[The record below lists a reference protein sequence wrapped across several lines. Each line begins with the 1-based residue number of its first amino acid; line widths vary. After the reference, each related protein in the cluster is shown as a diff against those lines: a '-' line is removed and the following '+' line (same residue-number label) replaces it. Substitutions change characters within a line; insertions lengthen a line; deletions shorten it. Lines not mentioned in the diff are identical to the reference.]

1 MLRMLGPPSVPMT
14 GMMLLMLTPPL
25 LLLLLQIYAK
35 LGRPIP
41 TTKLYVQPDDTT
53 LSEVAH
59 AEYAWDNDDDVPP
72 NLEDEVSEALD
83 PGTMAQI
90 QRIVARM
97 P

>member
-1 MLRMLGPPSVPMT
+1 MTRPPLPP
-14 GMMLLMLTPPL
+14 LLLL

-41 TTKLYVQPDDTT
+41 TSRLYVQPDDTT

-59 AEYAWDNDDDVPP
+59 AEYAWDNDEEVPP
-72 NLEDEVSEALD
+72 NMLDEVSEALD

-90 QRIVARM
+90 QRIVTRM